1 MWTRFGPGTI
11 CPLKCGSAVA
21 LACIALLAL
30 TACFET
36 IGTPATG
43 VPGGD
48 AALGRQAISNYGCGA
63 CHTIPGVTAARGVV
77 GPPLTGIANR
87 SFIAGKLRNEPDNM
101 ILWIQ
106 HPQSVWP
113 GNAMPDMHVTDAD
126 ARNIAAY
133 LYTLK

>member
-1 MWTRFGPGTI
+1 MPRNHRRSFARAAGAI
-11 CPLKCGSAVA
+11 A

-43 VPGGD
+43 VPGSD

-63 CHTIPGVTAARGVV
+63 CHTIPGVTAAHGVV

-113 GNAMPDMHVTDAD
+113 GNAMPDMHVTDGD